1 MIRQFQSTAEREAE
15 GRSKGYSGTLEADLM
30 RSEAKIDA
38 LSHPD
43 PNSPLVYRRDDQ
55 GSIMAVDQNEEDRP
69 KNKEEGR
76 DKWRECMEHRFL
88 RGEDKDVDYK
98 AIDESDD
105 YNDWSEETR
114 RMEDDYFAGEQ
125 EEYIGDGEKS
135 GDTGV
140 QDF

>member
-1 MIRQFQSTAEREAE
+1 
-15 GRSKGYSGTLEADLM
+15 
-30 RSEAKIDA
+30 
-38 LSHPD
+38 
-43 PNSPLVYRRDDQ
+43 
-55 GSIMAVDQNEEDRP
+55 
-69 KNKEEGR
+69 
-76 DKWRECMEHRFL
+76 MEHRFL

-114 RMEDDYFAGEQ
+114 RIEDEYFAGEQ